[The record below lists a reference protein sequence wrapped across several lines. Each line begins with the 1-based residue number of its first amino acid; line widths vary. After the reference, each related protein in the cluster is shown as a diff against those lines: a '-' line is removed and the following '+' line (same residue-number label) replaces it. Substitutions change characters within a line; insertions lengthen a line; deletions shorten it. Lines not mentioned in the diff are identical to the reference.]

1 MNSIKK
7 NSYYSIIFIF
17 MICALFISI
26 IISSTLGVANITFS
40 QSIQILISKIPC
52 INNLVNIDDI
62 SQTHKLII
70 FNIRLPRIILSA
82 LIGAGLSV
90 VGCVFQAIFK
100 NPMADPYV
108 LGISSGSA
116 LGASIAI
123 VLGISSMLFGVAGTT
138 LFAFIGAIFTTILVY
153 FIAKTGTKLPTN
165 TLLLAGV
172 SVSFLFSSINSLI
185 MIFNRDR
192 VEQIVFWTMGSM
204 SSATWKQ
211 VSSLLLF
218 TIVGF
223 VLIMIYSRDLNLMLM
238 GDETASSLGIE
249 VDFTKKLLLIV
260 SSIIIAA
267 CVSVSGVIGF
277 VGLIIPH
284 ITRIIVG
291 PNHKFLLP
299 FSTLGGATF
308 MIICDTLS
316 RILAPPA
323 EIPVGAIT
331 ALFGAPYFIYLLIK
345 NKKKVM

>member
-1 MNSIKK
+1 MSSVKK
-7 NSYYSIIFIF
+7 NSYYSIIFVF

-26 IISSTLGVANITFS
+26 IISSTLGVANINFS
-40 QSIQILISKIPC
+40 QSIQILISKIPF
-52 INNLVNIDDI
+52 IKDLIATYNI
-62 SQTHKLII
+62 SETHKLIV

-100 NPMADPYV
+100 NPMADPYI

-123 VLGISSMLFGVAGTT
+123 VIGISNLQLSIAGTT
-138 LFAFIGAIFTTILVY
+138 LFAFIGAISTTILVY

-192 VEQIVFWTMGSM
+192 VEQIVFWTMGSI
-204 SSATWKQ
+204 SSATWEQ
-211 VSSLLLF
+211 VNSLFLF
-218 TIVGF
+218 VTIGSI
-223 VLIMIYSRDLNLMLM
+223 LIMIYSRDLNLMLM
-238 GDETASSLGIE
+238 GDETASSLGTE
-249 VDFTKKLLLIV
+249 VDFVKKFLLIV

-277 VGLIIPH
+277 IGLIIPH

-291 PNHKFLLP
+291 PNHKLLLP
-299 FSTLGGATF
+299 FSTLGGAIF

-345 NKKKVM
+345 NKKKVI

>member
-1 MNSIKK
+1 MSSTKK
-7 NSYYSIIFIF
+7 NSYYSITFII
-17 MICALFISI
+17 MACILFISI
-26 IISSTLGVANITFS
+26 ILSSTLGVANITFS
-40 QSIQILISKIPC
+40 NSMQILMGKIPF
-52 INNLVNIDDI
+52 INKLINVDNI
-62 SQTHKLII
+62 SETHKLII
-70 FNIRLPRIILSA
+70 INIRLPRIILSA

-116 LGASIAI
+116 LGASISI
-123 VLGISSMLFGVAGTT
+123 VMGISSMAFGIAGTT
-138 LFAFIGAIFTTILVY
+138 FFAFIGAIFTTVLVY

-192 VEQIVFWTMGSM
+192 VEQIVFWTMGSLA
-204 SSATWKQ
+204 SATWKQ
-211 VSSLLLF
+211 VISLFLF
-218 TIVGF
+218 VIIGF
-223 VLIMIYSRDLNLMLM
+223 ILIIIYSRDLNLMLM
-238 GDETASSLGIE
+238 GDETACNLGIE
-249 VDFTKKLLLIV
+249 VNFVKKFLLIV
-260 SSIIIAA
+260 SSIIIAS

-277 VGLIIPH
+277 VGLIVPH
-284 ITRIIVG
+284 ITRMIVG
-291 PNHKFLLP
+291 PNHKVLLP
-299 FSTLGGATF
+299 FSTLGGAIF

-345 NKKKVM
+345 NKKR

>member
-1 MNSIKK
+1 MSSIKK
-7 NSYYSIIFIF
+7 NSYYSIVFILMIF
-17 MICALFISI
+17 MLFISI

-40 QSIQILISKIPC
+40 QGMQILISKIPFADNLIN
-52 INNLVNIDDI
+52 INNI
-62 SQTHKLII
+62 SETHKLII

-82 LIGAGLSV
+82 LIGAGLSI
-90 VGCVFQAIFK
+90 VGCVFQAIFR

-123 VLGISSMLFGVAGTT
+123 VTGITSMTFGIAGTT
-138 LFAFIGAIFTTILVY
+138 FFAFVGAIFTTVLVY

-192 VEQIVFWTMGSM
+192 VEQIVFWTMGSL

-211 VSSLLLF
+211 VNFLFLL
-218 TIVGF
+218 IIIGF
-223 VLIMIYSRDLNLMLM
+223 ILIMIYSRDLNLMLM
-238 GDETASSLGIE
+238 GDEAASSLGAE
-249 VDFTKKLLLIV
+249 VDFVKKFLLIV
-260 SSIIIAA
+260 SSIIIAS

-277 VGLIIPH
+277 IGLIIPH
-284 ITRIIVG
+284 ITRMIVG
-291 PNHKFLLP
+291 PNHKTLLP
-299 FSTLGGATF
+299 FSTLGGAIF
-308 MIICDTLS
+308 MIVCDTLS

-331 ALFGAPYFIYLLIK
+331 ALFGSPYFIYLLIE
-345 NKKKVM
+345 NKKKVL

>member
-1 MNSIKK
+1 MSSTKK
-7 NSYYSIIFIF
+7 NSYYSITFII
-17 MICALFISI
+17 MACMLFISI
-26 IISSTLGVANITFS
+26 VLSSTLGVANITFS
-40 QSIQILISKIPC
+40 KSMQILMSKIPF
-52 INNLVNIDDI
+52 INKLLNVDNI
-62 SQTHKLII
+62 SETHKLII
-70 FNIRLPRIILSA
+70 INIRLPRIILSA

-116 LGASIAI
+116 LGASISI
-123 VLGISSMLFGVAGTT
+123 VMGISSMALGITGTT
-138 LFAFIGAIFTTILVY
+138 LFAFIGAIFTTVLVY

-165 TLLLAGV
+165 TLLLSGV

-192 VEQIVFWTMGSM
+192 VEQIVFWTMGSLA
-204 SSATWKQ
+204 SATWKQ
-211 VSSLLLF
+211 VISLFLF
-218 TIVGF
+218 VIIGF
-223 VLIMIYSRDLNLMLM
+223 ILIIIYSRDLNLMLM
-238 GDETASSLGIE
+238 GDETACSLGIE
-249 VDFTKKLLLIV
+249 VNFVKKFLLIV
-260 SSIIIAA
+260 SSIIIAS

-277 VGLIIPH
+277 VGLIVPH
-284 ITRIIVG
+284 ITRMIVG
-291 PNHKFLLP
+291 PNHKVLIP
-299 FSTLGGATF
+299 FSTLGGAIF

-345 NKKKVM
+345 NKKR

>member
-1 MNSIKK
+1 MSSTKK
-7 NSYYSIIFIF
+7 NSYYSITFII
-17 MICALFISI
+17 MACMLFISI
-26 IISSTLGVANITFS
+26 VLSSTLGVANITFS
-40 QSIQILISKIPC
+40 NSMQILMGKIPF
-52 INNLVNIDDI
+52 INKLINVDNI
-62 SQTHKLII
+62 SETHKLII
-70 FNIRLPRIILSA
+70 INIRLPRIILSA

-116 LGASIAI
+116 LGASISI
-123 VLGISSMLFGVAGTT
+123 VMGISSMAFGIAGTT
-138 LFAFIGAIFTTILVY
+138 LFAFIGAIFTTVLVY

-192 VEQIVFWTMGSM
+192 VEQIVFWTMGSLA
-204 SSATWKQ
+204 SATWKQ
-211 VSSLLLF
+211 VISLF
-218 TIVGF
+218 FFIIIGF
-223 VLIMIYSRDLNLMLM
+223 ILIIIYSRDLNLMLM
-238 GDETASSLGIE
+238 GDETACNLGIE
-249 VDFTKKLLLIV
+249 VNFVKKFLLIV
-260 SSIIIAA
+260 SSIIIAS

-277 VGLIIPH
+277 VGLIVPH
-284 ITRIIVG
+284 ITRMIVG
-291 PNHKFLLP
+291 PNHKVLIP
-299 FSTLGGATF
+299 FSTLGGAIF

-345 NKKKVM
+345 NKKR

>member
-1 MNSIKK
+1 MSSTKK
-7 NSYYSIIFIF
+7 NSYYSITFII
-17 MICALFISI
+17 MACMLFISI
-26 IISSTLGVANITFS
+26 VLSSTLGVANITFS
-40 QSIQILISKIPC
+40 KSMQILMSKIPF
-52 INNLVNIDDI
+52 INKLLNVDNI
-62 SQTHKLII
+62 SETHKLII
-70 FNIRLPRIILSA
+70 INIRLPRIILSA

-116 LGASIAI
+116 LGASISI
-123 VLGISSMLFGVAGTT
+123 VMGISSMALGITGTT
-138 LFAFIGAIFTTILVY
+138 LFAFIGAIFTTVLVY

-192 VEQIVFWTMGSM
+192 VEQIVFWTMGSLA
-204 SSATWKQ
+204 SATWKQ
-211 VSSLLLF
+211 VISLFLF
-218 TIVGF
+218 VIIGF
-223 VLIMIYSRDLNLMLM
+223 ILIIIYSRDLNLMLM
-238 GDETASSLGIE
+238 GDETACSLGIE
-249 VDFTKKLLLIV
+249 VNFVKKFLLIV
-260 SSIIIAA
+260 SSIIIAS

-277 VGLIIPH
+277 VGLIVPH
-284 ITRIIVG
+284 ITRMIVG
-291 PNHKFLLP
+291 PNHKVLLP
-299 FSTLGGATF
+299 FSTLGGAIF

-345 NKKKVM
+345 NKKR

>member
-1 MNSIKK
+1 MNSTKK
-7 NSYYSIIFIF
+7 NSYYSITFII
-17 MICALFISI
+17 MACILFISI
-26 IISSTLGVANITFS
+26 ILSSTLGVANITFS
-40 QSIQILISKIPC
+40 NSMQILMGKIPF
-52 INNLVNIDDI
+52 INKLINVDNI
-62 SQTHKLII
+62 SETHKLII
-70 FNIRLPRIILSA
+70 INIRLPRIILSA

-116 LGASIAI
+116 LGASISI
-123 VLGISSMLFGVAGTT
+123 VMGISSMAFGIAGTT
-138 LFAFIGAIFTTILVY
+138 FFAFIGAIFTTVLVY

-192 VEQIVFWTMGSM
+192 VEQIVFWTMGSLA
-204 SSATWKQ
+204 SATWKQ
-211 VSSLLLF
+211 VISLFLF
-218 TIVGF
+218 VIIGF
-223 VLIMIYSRDLNLMLM
+223 ILIIIYSRDLNLMLM
-238 GDETASSLGIE
+238 GDETACNLGIE
-249 VDFTKKLLLIV
+249 VNFVKKFLLIV
-260 SSIIIAA
+260 SSIIIAS

-277 VGLIIPH
+277 VGLIVPH
-284 ITRIIVG
+284 ITRMIVG
-291 PNHKFLLP
+291 PNHKVLLP
-299 FSTLGGATF
+299 FSTLGGAIF

-345 NKKKVM
+345 NKKR

>member
-1 MNSIKK
+1 MSSTKK
-7 NSYYSIIFIF
+7 NSYYSITFII
-17 MICALFISI
+17 MACILFISI
-26 IISSTLGVANITFS
+26 ILSSTLGVANITFS
-40 QSIQILISKIPC
+40 NSMQILMGKIPF
-52 INNLVNIDDI
+52 INKLINVDNI
-62 SQTHKLII
+62 SETHKLII
-70 FNIRLPRIILSA
+70 INIRLPRIILSA

-116 LGASIAI
+116 LGASISI
-123 VLGISSMLFGVAGTT
+123 VMGISSMAFGIAGTT
-138 LFAFIGAIFTTILVY
+138 FFAFIGAIFTTVLVY

-192 VEQIVFWTMGSM
+192 VEQIVFWTMGSLA
-204 SSATWKQ
+204 SATWKQ
-211 VSSLLLF
+211 VISLFLF
-218 TIVGF
+218 VIIGF
-223 VLIMIYSRDLNLMLM
+223 ILIIIYSRDLNLMLM
-238 GDETASSLGIE
+238 GDETACNLGIE
-249 VDFTKKLLLIV
+249 VNFVKKFLLIV
-260 SSIIIAA
+260 SSIIIAS

-277 VGLIIPH
+277 VGLIVPH
-284 ITRIIVG
+284 ITRMIVG
-291 PNHKFLLP
+291 PNHKVLIP
-299 FSTLGGATF
+299 FSTLGGAIF

-345 NKKKVM
+345 NKKR

>member
-17 MICALFISI
+17 MICTLFISI

-40 QSIQILISKIPC
+40 QSIQILISKIPF
-52 INNLVNIDDI
+52 INNLVNIDGI
-62 SQTHKLII
+62 SQTHNLII
-70 FNIRLPRIILSA
+70 FNIRLPRILLSA

-123 VLGISSMLFGVAGTT
+123 VMGTSSMVFSVAGTT
-138 LFAFIGAIFTTILVY
+138 FFAFIGAISTTILVY

-211 VSSLLLF
+211 VTSLLLF
-218 TIVGF
+218 IIIGF
-223 VLIMIYSRDLNLMLM
+223 ILIMIYSRDLNLMLM
-238 GDETASSLGIE
+238 GDETASSLGAE
-249 VDFTKKLLLIV
+249 VDFVKKFLLIV
-260 SSIIIAA
+260 SSIIIAS

-299 FSTLGGATF
+299 FSTLGGAIF

-316 RILAPPA
+316 RIIAPPA

>member
-1 MNSIKK
+1 MSSTKK
-7 NSYYSIIFIF
+7 NSYYSITFII
-17 MICALFISI
+17 MACMLFISI
-26 IISSTLGVANITFS
+26 VLSSTLGVANITFS
-40 QSIQILISKIPC
+40 KSMQILMSKIPF
-52 INNLVNIDDI
+52 INKLLNVDNI
-62 SQTHKLII
+62 SETHKLII
-70 FNIRLPRIILSA
+70 INIRLPRIILSA

-116 LGASIAI
+116 LGASISI
-123 VLGISSMLFGVAGTT
+123 VMGISSMALGITGTT
-138 LFAFIGAIFTTILVY
+138 LFAFIGAIFTTVLVY

-192 VEQIVFWTMGSM
+192 VEQIVFWTMGSLA
-204 SSATWKQ
+204 SATWKQ
-211 VSSLLLF
+211 VISLFLF
-218 TIVGF
+218 VIIGF
-223 VLIMIYSRDLNLMLM
+223 ILIIIYSRDLNLMLM
-238 GDETASSLGIE
+238 GDETACSLGIE
-249 VDFTKKLLLIV
+249 VNFVKKFLLIV
-260 SSIIIAA
+260 SSIIIAS

-277 VGLIIPH
+277 VGLIVPH
-284 ITRIIVG
+284 ITRMIVG
-291 PNHKFLLP
+291 PNHKVLIP
-299 FSTLGGATF
+299 FSTLGGAIF

-345 NKKKVM
+345 NKKR

>member
-1 MNSIKK
+1 MSSVKK
-7 NSYYSIIFIF
+7 NSYYSIVFIF

-26 IISSTLGVANITFS
+26 IISSTLGVANINFS
-40 QSIQILISKIPC
+40 QSIQILISKIPF
-52 INNLVNIDDI
+52 IKDLITTDNI

-100 NPMADPYV
+100 NPMADPYI

-123 VLGISSMLFGVAGTT
+123 VIGISNLQLSIAGTT
-138 LFAFIGAIFTTILVY
+138 LFAFIGAISTTILVY

-211 VSSLLLF
+211 VSSLFLF
-218 TIVGF
+218 VIIGF
-223 VLIMIYSRDLNLMLM
+223 ILIMIYSRDLNLMLM
-238 GDETASSLGIE
+238 GDETASSLGTE
-249 VDFTKKLLLIV
+249 VDFVKKFLLIV

-291 PNHKFLLP
+291 PNHKLLLP
-299 FSTLGGATF
+299 FSTLGGAIF

>member
-1 MNSIKK
+1 MSSTKK
-7 NSYYSIIFIF
+7 NSYYSITFII
-17 MICALFISI
+17 MACMLFISI
-26 IISSTLGVANITFS
+26 ILSSTLGVANITFS
-40 QSIQILISKIPC
+40 KSMQILMSKIPF
-52 INNLVNIDDI
+52 INKLLNVDNI
-62 SQTHKLII
+62 SETHKLII
-70 FNIRLPRIILSA
+70 INIRLPRIILSA

-116 LGASIAI
+116 LGASISI
-123 VLGISSMLFGVAGTT
+123 VMGFSSMALGIAGTT
-138 LFAFIGAIFTTILVY
+138 LFAFIGAIFTTVLVY

-192 VEQIVFWTMGSM
+192 VEQIVFWTMGSLA
-204 SSATWKQ
+204 SATWKQ
-211 VSSLLLF
+211 VISLFLF
-218 TIVGF
+218 VIIGF
-223 VLIMIYSRDLNLMLM
+223 ILIIIYSRDLNLMLM
-238 GDETASSLGIE
+238 GDETACSLGIE
-249 VDFTKKLLLIV
+249 VNFVKKFLLIV
-260 SSIIIAA
+260 SSIIIAS

-277 VGLIIPH
+277 VGLIVPH
-284 ITRIIVG
+284 ITRMIVG
-291 PNHKFLLP
+291 PNHKVLIP
-299 FSTLGGATF
+299 FSTLGGAIF

-345 NKKKVM
+345 NKKR

>member
-1 MNSIKK
+1 MSSTKK
-7 NSYYSIIFIF
+7 NSYYSITFII
-17 MICALFISI
+17 MACMLFISI
-26 IISSTLGVANITFS
+26 VLSSTLGVANITFS
-40 QSIQILISKIPC
+40 NSMQILMGKIPF
-52 INNLVNIDDI
+52 INKLINVDNI
-62 SQTHKLII
+62 SETHKLII
-70 FNIRLPRIILSA
+70 INIRLPRIILSA

-116 LGASIAI
+116 LGASISI
-123 VLGISSMLFGVAGTT
+123 VMGISSMAFGIAGTT
-138 LFAFIGAIFTTILVY
+138 FFAFIGAIFTTVLVY

-192 VEQIVFWTMGSM
+192 VEQIVFWTMGSLA
-204 SSATWKQ
+204 SATWKQ
-211 VSSLLLF
+211 VISLFLF
-218 TIVGF
+218 VIIGF
-223 VLIMIYSRDLNLMLM
+223 ILIIIYSRDLNLMLM
-238 GDETASSLGIE
+238 GDETACNLGIE
-249 VDFTKKLLLIV
+249 VNFVKKFLLIV
-260 SSIIIAA
+260 SSIIIAS

-277 VGLIIPH
+277 VGLIVPH
-284 ITRIIVG
+284 ITRMIVG
-291 PNHKFLLP
+291 PNHKVLIP
-299 FSTLGGATF
+299 FSTLGGAIF

-345 NKKKVM
+345 NKKR

>member
-7 NSYYSIIFIF
+7 NSYYSITFII
-17 MICALFISI
+17 MACILFISI
-26 IISSTLGVANITFS
+26 ILSSTLGVANITFS
-40 QSIQILISKIPC
+40 NSMQILMGKIPF
-52 INNLVNIDDI
+52 INKLINVDNI
-62 SQTHKLII
+62 SETHKLII
-70 FNIRLPRIILSA
+70 INIRLPRIILSA

-116 LGASIAI
+116 LGASISI
-123 VLGISSMLFGVAGTT
+123 VMGISSMAFGIAGTT
-138 LFAFIGAIFTTILVY
+138 FFAFIGAIFTTVLVY

-192 VEQIVFWTMGSM
+192 VEQIVFWTMGSLA
-204 SSATWKQ
+204 SATWKQ
-211 VSSLLLF
+211 VISLFLF
-218 TIVGF
+218 VIIGF
-223 VLIMIYSRDLNLMLM
+223 ILIIIYSRDLNLMLM
-238 GDETASSLGIE
+238 GDETACNLGIE
-249 VDFTKKLLLIV
+249 VNFVKKFLLIV
-260 SSIIIAA
+260 SSIIIAS

-277 VGLIIPH
+277 VGLIVPH
-284 ITRIIVG
+284 ITRMIVG
-291 PNHKFLLP
+291 PNHKVLLP
-299 FSTLGGATF
+299 FSTLGGAIF

-345 NKKKVM
+345 NKKR

>member
-7 NSYYSIIFIF
+7 NSYYSITFII
-17 MICALFISI
+17 MACILFISI
-26 IISSTLGVANITFS
+26 ILSSTLGVANITFS
-40 QSIQILISKIPC
+40 NSMQILMGKIPF
-52 INNLVNIDDI
+52 INKLINVDNI
-62 SQTHKLII
+62 SETHKLII
-70 FNIRLPRIILSA
+70 INIRLPRIILSA

-116 LGASIAI
+116 LGASISI
-123 VLGISSMLFGVAGTT
+123 VMGISSMAFGIAGTT
-138 LFAFIGAIFTTILVY
+138 FFAFIGAIFTTVLVY

-192 VEQIVFWTMGSM
+192 VEQIVFWTMGSLA
-204 SSATWKQ
+204 SATWKQ
-211 VSSLLLF
+211 VISLSF
-218 TIVGF
+218 FVIIGF
-223 VLIMIYSRDLNLMLM
+223 ILIIIYSRDLNLMLM
-238 GDETASSLGIE
+238 GDETACNLGIE
-249 VDFTKKLLLIV
+249 VNFVKKFLLIV
-260 SSIIIAA
+260 SSIIIAS

-277 VGLIIPH
+277 VGLIVPH
-284 ITRIIVG
+284 ITRMIVG
-291 PNHKFLLP
+291 PNHKVLLP
-299 FSTLGGATF
+299 FSTLGGAIF

-345 NKKKVM
+345 NKKR

>member
-7 NSYYSIIFIF
+7 NSYYSITFII
-17 MICALFISI
+17 MACILFISI
-26 IISSTLGVANITFS
+26 ILSSTLGVANITFS
-40 QSIQILISKIPC
+40 NSMQILMGKIPF
-52 INNLVNIDDI
+52 INKLINVDNI
-62 SQTHKLII
+62 SETHKLII
-70 FNIRLPRIILSA
+70 INIRLPRIILSA

-116 LGASIAI
+116 LGASISI
-123 VLGISSMLFGVAGTT
+123 VMGISSMAFGIAGTT
-138 LFAFIGAIFTTILVY
+138 LFAFIGAIFTTVLVY

-192 VEQIVFWTMGSM
+192 VEQIVFWTMGSLA
-204 SSATWKQ
+204 SATWKQ
-211 VSSLLLF
+211 VISLF
-218 TIVGF
+218 FFIIIGF
-223 VLIMIYSRDLNLMLM
+223 ILIIIYSRDLNLMLM
-238 GDETASSLGIE
+238 GDETACNLGIE
-249 VDFTKKLLLIV
+249 VNFVKKFLLIV
-260 SSIIIAA
+260 SSIIIAS

-277 VGLIIPH
+277 VGLIVPH
-284 ITRIIVG
+284 ITRMIVG
-291 PNHKFLLP
+291 PNHKVLLP
-299 FSTLGGATF
+299 FSTLGGAIF

-345 NKKKVM
+345 NKKR

>member
-1 MNSIKK
+1 MSSTKK
-7 NSYYSIIFIF
+7 NSYYSITFII
-17 MICALFISI
+17 MACMLFISI
-26 IISSTLGVANITFS
+26 ILSSTLGVANITFS
-40 QSIQILISKIPC
+40 KSMQILMSKIPF
-52 INNLVNIDDI
+52 INKLLNVDNI
-62 SQTHKLII
+62 SETHKLII
-70 FNIRLPRIILSA
+70 INIRLPRIILSA

-116 LGASIAI
+116 LGASISI
-123 VLGISSMLFGVAGTT
+123 VMGFSSMALGIAGTT
-138 LFAFIGAIFTTILVY
+138 LFAFIGAIFTTVLVY

-192 VEQIVFWTMGSM
+192 VEQIVFWTMGSLA
-204 SSATWKQ
+204 SATWKQ
-211 VSSLLLF
+211 VISLFLF
-218 TIVGF
+218 VIIGF
-223 VLIMIYSRDLNLMLM
+223 ILIIIYSRDLNLMLM
-238 GDETASSLGIE
+238 GDETACSLGIE
-249 VDFTKKLLLIV
+249 VNFVKKFLLIV
-260 SSIIIAA
+260 SSIIIAS

-277 VGLIIPH
+277 VGLIVPH
-284 ITRIIVG
+284 ITRMIVG
-291 PNHKFLLP
+291 PNHKVLIP
-299 FSTLGGATF
+299 FSTLGGAIF

-345 NKKKVM
+345 NKKG